1 MYSVPDTSQYFI
13 AGHAVAFVVL
23 GLYVLSLWLRYRSLR
38 KDVETLQ
45 ELDKQ

>member
-13 AGHAVAFVVL
+13 AGHVVAFVVL
-23 GLYVLSLWLRYRSLR
+23 GLYLLSLWLRHRSLK
-38 KDVETLQ
+38 KDIETLQ